1 MSDRKSLWKGMRAAV
16 KRLLGI
22 QDFPLFRRNLRRHLG
37 RLFYHKKYTAQDL
50 VRIMQEMGMKAGSLV
65 CIHASM
71 KAFYNYCGTAEELID
86 EILRVIGSEGTL
98 MMPAFPDKKLIQ
110 REGYIFDPLHDRTG
124 AGYLA
129 ETFRKHPG
137 VMRSISVQHSVCAIG
152 RHAAYL
158 TGEHQC
164 SKDCWDGFS
173 PWQRSVDLG
182 ALVFNFG
189 LPRSYIGTFQHCV
202 ESRLQE
208 EHPYWAQFF
217 SSTEHFRY
225 YDAERRVC
233 SYTNKV
239 SRLERVTRKRRVTRS
254 FTSEEW
260 QIRSISNLEIKVF
273 YTARCFPKMLEL
285 GRCGICIYKVP
296 SPKRYRW
303 RPV

>member
-1 MSDRKSLWKGMRAAV
+1 MSDSESFGKGVRSAV
-16 KRLLGI
+16 KHLLGI
-22 QDFPLFRRNLRRHLG
+22 QNFTMFRRNLRRHLG
-37 RLFYHKKYTAQDL
+37 RLVFHRKYTAKDL

-71 KAFYNYCGTAEELID
+71 KSFYNYSGTAEELID
-86 EILRVIGSEGTL
+86 EILRVLGSEGTL
-98 MMPAFPDKKLIQ
+98 MMPAFPEKNLIQ
-110 REGYIFDPLHDRTG
+110 REGYIFDPLNDSTG

-129 ETFRKHPG
+129 ETFRKHAG

-152 RHAAYL
+152 RLAAYL

-164 SKDCWDGFS
+164 SKDCWDSFS

-202 ESRLQE
+202 ESRLQD

-217 SSTEHFRY
+217 SSTENFRY
-225 YDAERRVC
+225 YDANGKVC
-233 SYTNKV
+233 GYSNKV
-239 SRLERVTRKRRVTRS
+239 SRLERVTRKRKVTRF

-260 QIRSISNLEIKVF
+260 QIRRISNLEIKVF
-273 YTARCFPKMLEL
+273 YTDRCFPKMLEL
-285 GRCGICIYKVP
+285 GRRGICIYKVP

-303 RPV
+303 